1 MEIGRNVGL
10 KALAVIFSEIAAQKG
25 HWYNLLEP
33 SASDE
38 LKKEINP
45 IFPPVSS
52 IMHLDATTMDKV
64 FKKCLLFKEKGTNTI
79 IDWYAWDQFIIEHML
94 DIEVTKIKINSKT
107 HHLVRLGS
115 FEDSLANKTAIFI
128 WKNRVCPPNLRIYR
142 LSREFAATVGR
153 MGLPSDDDVSDE
165 EGNDGDEVI
174 QSDNDSLN
182 DLDNNNFTDSGD
194 GAVNQMGVYNL
205 NGVSSTAKEVKSRSD
220 GMCCIL

>member
-1 MEIGRNVGL
+1 MEIGRNVGRR
-10 KALAVIFSEIAAQKG
+10 ALAVLFTAQKG

-38 LKKEINP
+38 LKKEINA

-94 DIEVTKIKINSKT
+94 DIEVTVIKINNKT

-115 FEDSLANKTAIFI
+115 FEDSLANKTANFI

-142 LSREFAATVGR
+142 LSREFAAAVGR
-153 MGLPSDDDVSDE
+153 MGLLLDDDGFDKVE
-165 EGNDGDEVI
+165 TVI
-174 QSDNDSLN
+174 KIS
-182 DLDNNNFTDSGD
+182 
-194 GAVNQMGVYNL
+194 VNWIMMIWIMML
-205 NGVSSTAKEVKSRSD
+205 
-220 GMCCIL
+220 